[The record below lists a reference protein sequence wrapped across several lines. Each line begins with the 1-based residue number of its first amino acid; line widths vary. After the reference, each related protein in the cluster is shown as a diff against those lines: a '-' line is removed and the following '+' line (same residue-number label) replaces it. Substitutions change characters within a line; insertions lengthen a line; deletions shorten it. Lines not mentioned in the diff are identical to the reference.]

1 MEERKVL
8 DQTRLIFKSTLKGD
22 FWLVNNIP
30 YRHQFENLPKIDNR
44 KSKTNHFRFI
54 DDEVGNVHFEK
65 PKQSNQDNWNNRAV
79 KMKCLASRF
88 FLVEVFK

>member
-8 DQTRLIFKSTLKGD
+8 DQTRLVFKQLFKD
-22 FWLVNNIP
+22 AFNQP
-30 YRHQFENLPKIDNR
+30 QFENLPKINNR
-44 KSKTNHFRFI
+44 KSRTNHFRFI
-54 DDEVGNVHFEK
+54 DDDVGNVHFEK